1 VFVIDSDTGLNCISA
16 WSRSTAWRYTLP
28 TAERNSGGG
37 GVQGGA
43 RRRVAAVDSWYSAS
57 TMRRDEG
64 HSHTVRNI
72 ASGEKK
78 MHTISTNWLAIIN
91 AILFL
96 SLHIAVTATP
106 PSPLGTPVS
115 LPPNTVPTLPLLS
128 PSASPSPSHLPRV
141 RSSPWVCTSLP
152 SHMPCPN
159 TPLNRPPVLEFRT
172 EGLQFE
178 RDEVV
183 EEESREDNGSI
194 KNRREYRSVHPA
206 VHWPNSRRCARQG
219 IQRNQNYIND
229 RRLTW

>member
-91 AILFL
+91 AILFPL
-96 SLHIAVTATP
+96 PPHRSKSNSSIPPWPFSIP
-106 PSPLGTPVS
+106 PSEPRT
-115 LPPNTVPTLPLLS
+115 NS

-183 EEESREDNGSI
+183 EELSRENNGSI

-206 VHWPNSRRCARQG
+206 AHRPNSRRCARQG

-229 RRLTW
+229 RRLSW